1 MRAGCGRPSLLTEG
15 RCVLLRRWAVAKKKK
30 AHIKIIPM
38 IDVMMF
44 LLVFFVLVS
53 LNVIPA
59 VGIKTQLPTAAHAQ
73 QLKPQNKAVITLGLD
88 EKLQLDGQDVSES
101 LLVEQ
106 LKVLEGTAE
115 KLVIII
121 NSDQGVEVKR
131 LVAVMDLLKGNG
143 FSSVSIATRK
153 S

>member
-1 MRAGCGRPSLLTEG
+1 MRS
-15 RCVLLRRWAVAKKKK
+15 WDVAKKKK
-30 AHIKIIPM
+30 AHIEIIPM

-44 LLVFFVLVS
+44 LLVFFVLIS

-59 VGIKTQLPTAAHAQ
+59 VGIKTQLPVASSAQ
-73 QLKPQNKAVITLGLD
+73 QLKPQNKAVITLGLQ
-88 EKLQLDGQDVSES
+88 ERLQLDGQDLDEGA
-101 LLVEQ
+101 LLAQ
-106 LKVLEGTAE
+106 LKVLNNGSE

-131 LVAVMDLLKGNG
+131 LVSVMDLLKGNG

>member
-1 MRAGCGRPSLLTEG
+1 MRS
-15 RCVLLRRWAVAKKKK
+15 WDVAKKKK
-30 AHIKIIPM
+30 AHIEIIPM

-44 LLVFFVLVS
+44 LLVFFVLIS

-59 VGIKTQLPTAAHAQ
+59 VGIKTQLPVASTAQ
-73 QLKPQNKAVITLGLD
+73 QLKPQNKAVITLGLQ
-88 EKLQLDGQDVSES
+88 ERLQLDGQDLDEGA
-101 LLVEQ
+101 LLAQ
-106 LKVLEGTAE
+106 LKALNNGSE

-131 LVAVMDLLKGNG
+131 LVSVMDLLKGNG

>member
-1 MRAGCGRPSLLTEG
+1 MRS
-15 RCVLLRRWAVAKKKK
+15 WDVAKKKK
-30 AHIKIIPM
+30 AHIEIIPM

-44 LLVFFVLVS
+44 LLVFFVLIS

-59 VGIKTQLPTAAHAQ
+59 VGIKTQLPVASTAQ
-73 QLKPQNKAVITLGLD
+73 QLKPQNKAVITLGLQ
-88 EKLQLDGQDVSES
+88 ERLQLDGHDLDETA
-101 LLVEQ
+101 LLAQ
-106 LKVLEGTAE
+106 LKVLNNGAE

-131 LVAVMDLLKGNG
+131 LVSVMDLLKGNG

>member
-1 MRAGCGRPSLLTEG
+1 MRS
-15 RCVLLRRWAVAKKKK
+15 WDVAKKKK
-30 AHIKIIPM
+30 AHIEIIPM

-88 EKLQLDGQDVSES
+88 EKLQLDGQDVSEN

-106 LKVLEGTAE
+106 LKSLESSAE

>member
-1 MRAGCGRPSLLTEG
+1 MRNWE
-15 RCVLLRRWAVAKKKK
+15 VAKKKK
-30 AHIKIIPM
+30 VHIEIIPM

-44 LLVFFVLVS
+44 LLVFFVLIS

-59 VGIKTQLPTAAHAQ
+59 LGIKTQLPSASQSQ
-73 QLKPQNKAVITLGLD
+73 QLKPQNKAIITLGLD
-88 EKLQLDGQDVSES
+88 DRLQLDGQDVGESE
-101 LLVEQ
+101 LMTR
-106 LKVLEGTAE
+106 LKALQKDGE

-131 LVAVMDLLKGNG
+131 LVSVMDQLKGNG

>member
-1 MRAGCGRPSLLTEG
+1 MRS
-15 RCVLLRRWAVAKKKK
+15 WDVAKKKK
-30 AHIKIIPM
+30 AHIEIIPM

-44 LLVFFVLVS
+44 LLVFFVLIS

-59 VGIKTQLPTAAHAQ
+59 VGIKTQLPVASTAQ
-73 QLKPQNKAVITLGLD
+73 QLKPQNKAVITLGLQ
-88 EKLQLDGQDVSES
+88 ERLQLDGQDLDEGA
-101 LLVEQ
+101 LLAQ
-106 LKVLEGTAE
+106 LKVLNNGSE

-131 LVAVMDLLKGNG
+131 LVSVMDLLKGNG

>member
-1 MRAGCGRPSLLTEG
+1 MRS
-15 RCVLLRRWAVAKKKK
+15 WDVAKKKK
-30 AHIKIIPM
+30 AHIEIIPM

-44 LLVFFVLVS
+44 LLVFFVLIS
-53 LNVIPA
+53 LNVIPD
-59 VGIKTQLPTAAHAQ
+59 VGIKTQLPVASTAQ
-73 QLKPQNKAVITLGLD
+73 QLKPQNKAVITLGLQ
-88 EKLQLDGQDVSES
+88 ERLQLDGQDLDEGA
-101 LLVEQ
+101 LLAQ
-106 LKVLEGTAE
+106 LKVLNTGSE

-131 LVAVMDLLKGNG
+131 LVSVMDLLKGNG